1 MCFNILQCVLIY
13 VTMYGFGI
21 CELMHSNLVISVGQ
35 VRKVKNVTRDPF
47 GTQHGQ
53 IHMQRQNYEKLQLRK
68 VRALKRKSDTKTS
81 SDTEEATSPKTVKS
95 TDVEM
100 TSD

>member
-1 MCFNILQCVLIY
+1 M
-13 VTMYGFGI
+13 
-21 CELMHSNLVISVGQ
+21 
-35 VRKVKNVTRDPF
+35 KNVTRDAF

-53 IHMQRQNYEKLQLRK
+53 IHMERQNYEKLQLRK
-68 VRALKRKSDTKTS
+68 VKALKRKSSTK
-81 SDTEEATSPKTVKS
+81 SDDGEGASPKIVKS

>member
-1 MCFNILQCVLIY
+1 
-13 VTMYGFGI
+13 
-21 CELMHSNLVISVGQ
+21 MHSNLSVSVGQ
-35 VRKVKNVTRDPF
+35 IGKKKNVTRDAF

-68 VRALKRKSDTKTS
+68 VRALKRKSDTKTN
-81 SDTEEATSPKTVKS
+81 TEEGTSPKTVKS